1 MPIYHNNHCF
11 LWLQAVLA
19 YDSTKQT
26 KRVFFLFLK
35 QVNSIFSNIFG
46 SNSKL
51 VFDSQNVF
59 ERELLT
65 WKIICFLFGLL
76 KQIEKLILLYDRNS
90 DFFVTY
96 YIFIINMKKFYRY
109 ILGIMNCDTSHLL
122 KTSNYVW
129 RVFFAAASRH
139 VD

>member
-1 MPIYHNNHCF
+1 M
-11 LWLQAVLA
+11 A

-59 ERELLT
+59 EREWLT

-90 DFFVTY
+90 DF
-96 YIFIINMKKFYRY
+96 
-109 ILGIMNCDTSHLL
+109 L
-122 KTSNYVW
+122 
-129 RVFFAAASRH
+129 
-139 VD
+139 